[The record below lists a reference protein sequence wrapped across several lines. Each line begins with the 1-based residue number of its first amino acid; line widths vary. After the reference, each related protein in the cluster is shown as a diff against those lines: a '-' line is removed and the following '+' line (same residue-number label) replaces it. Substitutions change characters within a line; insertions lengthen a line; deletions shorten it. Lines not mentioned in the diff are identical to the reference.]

1 MFADLLRDGQTGLLV
16 FARIMAIFMVAP
28 FFSSSAFPGY
38 ARVMLAFFTASACYS
53 LVDYVIP
60 ENGIEF
66 AMLILL
72 ELLLGIV
79 MGMIMQIVFTVF
91 QVAGQMFS
99 VQMGFGASST
109 YDPLSQVEM
118 PLVGQFFNLVAMFLF
133 VTVGGMRNLFLKG
146 IYSSFQA
153 LTGADI
159 LAHPD
164 FLQLFFTGALSGIFQ
179 QAIVIAFPVI
189 GTLFLVSLTT
199 GLLAKAAPNMNL
211 LMLGFPIQI
220 GLGFLMLF
228 MASPFIIS
236 KMSYVFDWGF
246 DLIHRLLMYHF
257 RGGVL

>member
-1 MFADLLRDGQTGLLV
+1 MFQDLLRDGQTALLV
-16 FARIMAIFMVAP
+16 FARIMALFMVAP

-38 ARVMLAFFTASACYS
+38 ARVMLAFFTAAACYS
-53 LVDYVIP
+53 LVDYALP
-60 ENGIEF
+60 GNGIEF
-66 AMLILL
+66 VMMIFL
-72 ELLLGIV
+72 ELLLGVV

-118 PLVGQFFNLVAMFLF
+118 PLVGQFFNLIAMYLF
-133 VTVGGMRNLFLKG
+133 ITIGGMRNLFIKG
-146 IYSSFQA
+146 IYNSFQA
-153 LTGADI
+153 LTGAYI
-159 LAHPD
+159 LTHPD
-164 FLQLFFTGALSGIFQ
+164 FLQLFFTGALGGIFQ
-179 QAIVIAFPVI
+179 QAIVMAFPVI
-189 GTLFLVSLTT
+189 GTLLLVSLTT

-236 KMSYVFDWGF
+236 KMAQVFDWGF